1 MVADRLVDQGVVVTV
16 AAGNDG
22 NMGPFLVGNGGSAR
36 NAMTVA
42 SIEPEWIPEVA
53 LDVTFKGDGETETS
67 RVGHSGKGA
76 PLPSRVHD
84 WPVVHLG
91 SACDL
96 PADLNLT
103 GKVALVE
110 EYFCS
115 APKKEDEIL
124 AKGGEFVLLF
134 NPKVPDNEGLFN
146 GDWRWLAPA
155 FIGDEQGQAMA
166 AAIDHGF
173 NITVTSPKEVEITAT
188 ANPLKKA
195 PAWYTSFGG
204 TWEMGVKPD
213 IAAPGS
219 YILSLGLGHNYEV
232 MSGTSMATP
241 YIAGV
246 AALYMSKFGGRAK
259 HGDGFAKMVQSRIKA
274 SGEFVPWADDDGV
287 PLENGLPAPVTLV
300 GNGIVNASKVLGSDT
315 QLSLPS
321 FALNDTHHFSRY
333 QKLEITNNSPQEVTY
348 TFELEPAGGYEA
360 YEWKDNQPVALV
372 QWEIVDK
379 PLEIIPKVKFPSGKQ
394 RLPPGQTKKVE

>member
-1 MVADRLVDQGVVVTV
+1 MIADRLVDEGVVVTI

-22 NMGPFLVGNGGSAR
+22 NMGPFLIGNGGSAR
-36 NAMTVA
+36 NALAVA
-42 SIEPEWIPEVA
+42 SVEPEWIPEVA
-53 LDVTFKGDGETETS
+53 LDVTFKGDGEIETS

-110 EYFCS
+110 EFFCS

-134 NPKVPDNEGLFN
+134 NPKVPDDEGLFN
-146 GDWRWLAPA
+146 GDWRYLAPA
-155 FIGDEQGQAMA
+155 VVGDDEGQAMA
-166 AAIDHGF
+166 AALDNGF
-173 NITVTSPKEVEITAT
+173 NLTITSPKEVEITAT
-188 ANPLKKA
+188 SNPLRKT

-204 TWEMGVKPD
+204 TWEMSVKPD

-219 YILSLGLGHNYEV
+219 YILSLGLDHNYEV

-241 YIAGV
+241 YVAGV
-246 AALYMSKFGGRAK
+246 AALYISKHGGRSK
-259 HGDGFAKMVQSRIKA
+259 HGKGFAKMLQSRIRA
-274 SGEFVPWADDDGV
+274 SGEFISWAGEDGL
-287 PLENGLPAPVTLV
+287 PLENGLPAPVALI
-300 GNGIVNASKVLGSDT
+300 GNGIVNASKILGATT
-315 QLSLPS
+315 QLSFPS

-333 QKLEITNNSPQEVTY
+333 QKLEITNNSPQEITY
-348 TFELEPAGGYEA
+348 TFDIEPAGGYEV
-360 YEWKDNQPVALV
+360 YKRLDDQPVSLL
-372 QWEIVDK
+372 QWEIMEN
-379 PLEIIPKVKFPSGKQ
+379 PLNIVPKVKFPSGKQ
-394 RLPPGQTKKVE
+394 RLVPGQTKQVE